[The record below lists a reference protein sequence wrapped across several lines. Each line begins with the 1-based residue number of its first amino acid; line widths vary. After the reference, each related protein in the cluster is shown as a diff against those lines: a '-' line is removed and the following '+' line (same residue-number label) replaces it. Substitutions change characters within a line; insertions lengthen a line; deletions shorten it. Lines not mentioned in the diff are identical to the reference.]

1 MALWR
6 QLVRGLRALTH
17 RDDADRD
24 VADEVEHYLE
34 QATAE
39 HLARGLSPAEA
50 RRAARLEIGNP
61 TAIREEVRSSGWEHT
76 IETLVADLRYAA
88 RRLRGSP
95 GFTSIAV
102 VTLGLGVG
110 ASTSVF
116 SAANPILFERLP
128 YPQARRLVTI
138 WEERKDGGR
147 LATTFGAYRAMV
159 ERCPAFETLAAMRA
173 WQPTLVGGAE
183 PERLEGQRV
192 TGTYL
197 RVLSVSPSLGR
208 DFLDSED
215 VLNGPRVAIVSDGLW
230 RRRFGADP
238 SILGRQ
244 ITLDD
249 VNYTIVGV
257 MPAAF
262 ENVLAPAADVWAPL
276 QYDRALPPQGRE
288 WGHHLR
294 LVGRLRS
301 DATLEQATAQTSQLL
316 RDMATIYGTAIADYG
331 VPAKFDVNSLQH
343 DITGAVRPALVAVL
357 GAVGLLLAIAC
368 VNVTNLLLGRGA
380 QRRDEF
386 AMRVALGAGR
396 GRLIRQLLTESV
408 LLALLGGAVGL
419 LVATAG
425 VRALIAL
432 SPPELPRASAIGL
445 DTAVLAFTLG
455 MSMAI
460 GIAVGLIPGLH
471 ASRTDLHGNGLR
483 QSARH
488 TAGHQLT
495 RRLLVVA
502 EVALALILL
511 VCAGLLLRSLQRLI
525 AISPGFDSSH
535 LLTMQVQTSRRFDR
549 ATTESFFD
557 RALDMVRG
565 VPGVESAAFS
575 SQLPLSGELDE
586 YGVHFEP
593 EPGGQPEGGYS
604 TFRYTV
610 TPGYLETTG
619 IPLRRGRLLDDRDV
633 AGAPISVLISES
645 LAIRKFGNAD
655 PIGKRLHLGR
665 QDQPWYT
672 IVGVMGD
679 VKQASL
685 AASQS
690 DAVYITT
697 KQWYFADNVLT
708 LVVRARGDAMALAP
722 AIRNAIWSV
731 NKDQPIVRIATMDEL
746 LAATA
751 AERRFAMIVFE
762 VFALAALV
770 LAATGIYGVLSSN
783 VAERTREIG
792 IRTALGASR
801 GNILSLVIRQ
811 GMALTAIG
819 MGVGLAGATLA
830 SDGLET
836 LLFNVSR
843 IDPITYAGV
852 IAMLLPVSAV
862 ACWIPAWRAAWVDPS
877 ITLRAE

>member
-6 QLVRGLRALTH
+6 QLTRGLHALTH
-17 RDDADRD
+17 RDAADRD

-39 HLARGLSPAEA
+39 HLARGLAPADA

-61 TAIREEVRSSGWEHT
+61 ASLREEVRSSGWEHT
-76 IETLVADLRYAA
+76 IETLMTDLRYAA
-88 RRLRGSP
+88 RRLRRSP
-95 GFTSIAV
+95 GFACVAI
-102 VTLGLGVG
+102 VTLGLGIG

-128 YPQARRLVTI
+128 YPQAQRIVTI

-147 LATTFGAYRAMV
+147 LASTFGAYRAMV
-159 ERCPAFETLAAMRA
+159 ERCHAFEALAVMRA
-173 WQPTLVGGAE
+173 WQPTIVGGTQ
-183 PERLEGQRV
+183 PERVEGQRV
-192 TGTYL
+192 SATYF
-197 RVLSVSPSLGR
+197 RVLGVSPTLGR
-208 DFLDSED
+208 DLLDAED

-249 VNYTIVGV
+249 VSYTIVGV
-257 MPAAF
+257 MPPRF
-262 ENVLAPAADVWAPL
+262 ENVLTPAAEVWAPL

-294 LVGRLRS
+294 IVGRLRQ
-301 DATLEQATAQTSQLL
+301 DASLEQARGELDQLL

-331 VPAKFDVNSLQH
+331 VPAQFIVTSLQH
-343 DITGAVRPALVAVL
+343 DITGAVRPAFVAVL

-380 QRRDEF
+380 QRRGEF
-386 AMRVALGAGR
+386 AMRAALGAGR

-408 LLALLGGAVGL
+408 LLALLGGGLGL
-419 LVATAG
+419 LAATVG
-425 VRALIAL
+425 VRALVAL
-432 SPPELPRASAIGL
+432 SPPELPRANAIEL
-445 DTAVLAFTLG
+445 DTTVFAFALG
-455 MSMAI
+455 VSMLI

-471 ASRTDLHGNGLR
+471 ASRTDLHSGMHPG
-483 QSARH
+483 SRH
-488 TAGHQLT
+488 TASHQFT

-502 EVALALILL
+502 EVALALVLL
-511 VCAGLLLRSLQRLI
+511 VSAGLLLRSLQRLI
-525 AISPGFDSSH
+525 SISPGFDPSH
-535 LLTMQVQTSRRFDR
+535 LLTMQVQTSLRFDTS
-549 ATTESFFD
+549 TTHNFYE
-557 RALDMVRG
+557 RALDAVRD
-565 VPGVESAAFS
+565 VPGVETAAFS
-575 SQLPLSGELDE
+575 SQLPLSGDLDE

-593 EPGGQPEGGYS
+593 EPGGPPEGGYS
-604 TFRYTV
+604 TFRYAV
-610 TPGYLETTG
+610 TPGYLETMG
-619 IPLRRGRLLDDRDV
+619 IPLLKGRMLDERDGS
-633 AGAPISVLISES
+633 GAPISVLISES
-645 LAIRKFGNAD
+645 LATRKFGSVD
-655 PIGKRLHLGR
+655 PIGKRLYVGR
-665 QDQPWYT
+665 QGQPWYT
-672 IVGVMGD
+672 IVGVVGD

-708 LVVRARGDAMALAP
+708 LVVRARGDAATLAP
-722 AIRNAIWSV
+722 AVRNAIWSV
-731 NKDQPIVRIATMDEL
+731 NKDQPVVRIAMMDEL

-751 AERRFAMIVFE
+751 AERRFAMILFE
-762 VFALAALV
+762 VFALVALV
-770 LAATGIYGVLSSN
+770 LAATGIYGVLAGS

-792 IRTALGASR
+792 IRAALGASR
-801 GNILSLVIRQ
+801 RNILGLVVGQ

-819 MGVGLAGATLA
+819 IVIGLAGAAVATG
-830 SDGLET
+830 GLET
-836 LLFNVSR
+836 LLFSVSR

-852 IAMLLPVSAV
+852 IAMLLMVSAI
-862 ACWIPAWRAAWVDPS
+862 ACWIPARRAAWVDPS

>member
-6 QLVRGLRALTH
+6 QLTRGLHALTH
-17 RDDADRD
+17 RDAADRD

-39 HLARGLSPAEA
+39 HLARGLAPADA

-61 TAIREEVRSSGWEHT
+61 ASLREEVRSSGWEHM
-76 IETLVADLRYAA
+76 IETLMTDLRYAA
-88 RRLRGSP
+88 RRLRRSP
-95 GFTSIAV
+95 GFACVAI
-102 VTLGLGVG
+102 VTLGLGIG

-128 YPQARRLVTI
+128 YPQAQRIVTI

-147 LATTFGAYRAMV
+147 LASTFGAYRAMV
-159 ERCPAFETLAAMRA
+159 DRCHAFEALAVTRA
-173 WQPTLVGGAE
+173 WQPTIVGGTQ
-183 PERLEGQRV
+183 PERVEAQRV
-192 TGTYL
+192 SATYF
-197 RVLSVSPSLGR
+197 RVLGVSPTLGR
-208 DFLDSED
+208 DLLDAED

-249 VNYTIVGV
+249 VSYTIVGV
-257 MPAAF
+257 MPPRF
-262 ENVLAPAADVWAPL
+262 ENVLTPAAEVWAPL

-294 LVGRLRS
+294 IVGRLRQ
-301 DATLEQATAQTSQLL
+301 DASLEQARGEVDQLL

-331 VPAKFDVNSLQH
+331 VPARFIVTSLQH
-343 DITGAVRPALVAVL
+343 DITGAVRPAFLAVL

-380 QRRDEF
+380 QRRGEF
-386 AMRVALGAGR
+386 AMRAALGAGR

-408 LLALLGGAVGL
+408 LLALLGGVLGL
-419 LVATAG
+419 LAATAG
-425 VRALIAL
+425 VRALVAL
-432 SPPELPRASAIGL
+432 SPPELPRANAIEL
-445 DTAVLAFTLG
+445 DTTVFAFALG
-455 MSMAI
+455 VSMLI

-471 ASRTDLHGNGLR
+471 ASRTDLHSGMHPG
-483 QSARH
+483 SRH
-488 TAGHQLT
+488 TASHQFT

-502 EVALALILL
+502 EVALALVLL
-511 VCAGLLLRSLQRLI
+511 VSAGLLLRSLQRLI
-525 AISPGFDSSH
+525 SISPGFDPTH
-535 LLTMQVQTSRRFDR
+535 LLTMQVQTSLRFDTR
-549 ATTESFFD
+549 TTHNFYE
-557 RALDMVRG
+557 RALDAVRD
-565 VPGVESAAFS
+565 VPGVETAAFS
-575 SQLPLSGELDE
+575 SQLPLSGDLDE

-593 EPGGQPEGGYS
+593 EPGGPPEGGYS
-604 TFRYTV
+604 TFRYAV
-610 TPGYLETTG
+610 TPGYLETMG
-619 IPLRRGRLLDDRDV
+619 IPLLKGRMLDERDGS
-633 AGAPISVLISES
+633 GAPISVLISES
-645 LAIRKFGNAD
+645 LATRKFGSVD
-655 PIGKRLHLGR
+655 PIGKRLYVGR
-665 QDQPWYT
+665 QGQPWYT
-672 IVGVMGD
+672 IVGVAGD

-708 LVVRARGDAMALAP
+708 LVVRARGDAATLAP
-722 AIRNAIWSV
+722 AVRNAIWSV
-731 NKDQPIVRIATMDEL
+731 NKDQPVVRIAMMDEL

-751 AERRFAMIVFE
+751 AERRFAMILFE
-762 VFALAALV
+762 VFALVALV
-770 LAATGIYGVLSSN
+770 LAATGIYSVLAGS

-792 IRTALGASR
+792 IRAALGASR
-801 GNILSLVIRQ
+801 RNILGLVVGQ

-819 MGVGLAGATLA
+819 IVIGLAGATVA
-830 SDGLET
+830 TGGLET
-836 LLFNVSR
+836 LLFSVSR
-843 IDPITYAGV
+843 IDPFTYAGV
-852 IAMLLPVSAV
+852 IAMLLMVSAI
-862 ACWIPAWRAAWVDPS
+862 ACWIPARRAAWVDPS

>member
-6 QLVRGLRALTH
+6 QLTRGLHALTH
-17 RDDADRD
+17 RDAADRD

-39 HLARGLSPAEA
+39 HLARGLAPADA

-61 TAIREEVRSSGWEHT
+61 ASLREEVRSSGWEHM
-76 IETLVADLRYAA
+76 IETLMTDLRYAA
-88 RRLRGSP
+88 RRLRRSP
-95 GFTSIAV
+95 GFACVAI
-102 VTLGLGVG
+102 VTLGLGIG

-128 YPQARRLVTI
+128 YPQAQRIVTI

-147 LATTFGAYRAMV
+147 LASTFGAYRAMV
-159 ERCPAFETLAAMRA
+159 DRCHAFEALAVTRA
-173 WQPTLVGGAE
+173 WQPTIVGGTQ
-183 PERLEGQRV
+183 PERVEAQRV
-192 TGTYL
+192 SATYF
-197 RVLSVSPSLGR
+197 RVLGVSPTLGR
-208 DFLDSED
+208 DLLDAED

-249 VNYTIVGV
+249 VSYTIVGV
-257 MPAAF
+257 MPPRF
-262 ENVLAPAADVWAPL
+262 ENVLTPAAEVWAPL

-294 LVGRLRS
+294 IVGRLRQ
-301 DATLEQATAQTSQLL
+301 DASLEQARGEVDQLL

-331 VPAKFDVNSLQH
+331 VPARFIVTSLQH
-343 DITGAVRPALVAVL
+343 DITGAVRPAFLAVL

-380 QRRDEF
+380 QRRGEF
-386 AMRVALGAGR
+386 AMRAALGAGR

-408 LLALLGGAVGL
+408 LLALLGGGLGL
-419 LVATAG
+419 LAATAG
-425 VRALIAL
+425 VRALVAL
-432 SPPELPRASAIGL
+432 SPPELPRANAIEL
-445 DTAVLAFTLG
+445 DTTVFAFALG
-455 MSMAI
+455 VSMLI

-471 ASRTDLHGNGLR
+471 ASRTDLHSGMHPG
-483 QSARH
+483 SRH
-488 TAGHQLT
+488 TASHQFT

-502 EVALALILL
+502 EVALALVLL
-511 VCAGLLLRSLQRLI
+511 VSAGLLLRSLQRLI
-525 AISPGFDSSH
+525 SISPGFDPTH
-535 LLTMQVQTSRRFDR
+535 LLTMQVQTSLRFDTS
-549 ATTESFFD
+549 TTHNFYE
-557 RALDMVRG
+557 RALDAVRD
-565 VPGVESAAFS
+565 VPGVETAAFS
-575 SQLPLSGELDE
+575 SQLPLSGDLDE

-593 EPGGQPEGGYS
+593 EPGGPPEGGYS
-604 TFRYTV
+604 TFRYAV
-610 TPGYLETTG
+610 TPGYLETMG
-619 IPLRRGRLLDDRDV
+619 IPLLKGRMLDERDGS
-633 AGAPISVLISES
+633 GAPISVLISES
-645 LAIRKFGNAD
+645 LATRKFGSVD
-655 PIGKRLHLGR
+655 PIGKRLYVGR
-665 QDQPWYT
+665 QGQPWYT
-672 IVGVMGD
+672 IVGVVGD

-697 KQWYFADNVLT
+697 KQWYFADNVLS
-708 LVVRARGDAMALAP
+708 LVVRARGDAATIAP

-731 NKDQPIVRIATMDEL
+731 NKDQPVVRIAMMDEL

-751 AERRFAMIVFE
+751 AERRFAMILFE
-762 VFALAALV
+762 VFALVALV
-770 LAATGIYGVLSSN
+770 LAATGIYSVLAGS

-792 IRTALGASR
+792 IRAALGASR
-801 GNILSLVIRQ
+801 RNILGLVVGQ

-819 MGVGLAGATLA
+819 IVIGLAGATVA
-830 SDGLET
+830 TGGLET
-836 LLFNVSR
+836 LLFSVSR

-852 IAMLLPVSAV
+852 IAMLLMVSAI
-862 ACWIPAWRAAWVDPS
+862 ACWIPARRAAWVDPS